1 MKRIAI
7 AALLALVCQSA
18 QALTLEQARA
28 EDRRLPVRRRVG
40 ETLSGYLAPVA
51 QDADT
56 QALVA
61 RINAARSASYQQLAS
76 QNNVPVNEVA
86 KMAGQK
92 LVARAQ
98 PGEYVRGMNG
108 QWLKK

>member
-7 AALLALVCQSA
+7 ATLLALVCQSA

-28 EDRRLPVRRRVG
+28 EGRVG

-76 QNNVPVNEVA
+76 Q
-86 KMAGQK
+86 
-92 LVARAQ
+92 LS
-98 PGEYVRGMNG
+98 
-108 QWLKK
+108 LIHI

>member
-18 QALTLEQARA
+18 QALTLEQART
-28 EDRRLPVRRRVG
+28 EGRVG

-98 PGEYVRGMNG
+98 PGEYVRGLNG

>member
-7 AALLALVCQSA
+7 AAVLMLACSSA

-28 EDRRLPVRRRVG
+28 EGRVG
-40 ETLSGYLAPVA
+40 ETLSGYLAPVT

-56 QALVA
+56 QALVHS
-61 RINAARSASYQQLAS
+61 INAARSASYQQLAN

-98 PGEYVRGMNG
+98 PGEYVRGING

>member
-28 EDRRLPVRRRVG
+28 EGRVG

-61 RINAARSASYQQLAS
+61 RINSARSASYQQLAS

-98 PGEYVRGMNG
+98 PGEYVRGLNG
-108 QWLKK
+108 QWLKKE

>member
-28 EDRRLPVRRRVG
+28 EGRVG

-61 RINAARSASYQQLAS
+61 RINAARSASYQHLAS

-98 PGEYVRGMNG
+98 PGEYVRGLNG

>member
-28 EDRRLPVRRRVG
+28 EGRVG

-76 QNNVPVNEVA
+76 QNNVSVNEVA

-98 PGEYVRGMNG
+98 PGEYVRGLNG

>member
-28 EDRRLPVRRRVG
+28 EGRVG

-98 PGEYVRGMNG
+98 PGEYVRGLNG
-108 QWLKK
+108 QWLKKE

>member
-1 MKRIAI
+1 MKRIAN
-7 AALLALVCQSA
+7 AAVLALACSSA
-18 QALTLEQARA
+18 QALSLEQARA
-28 EDRRLPVRRRVG
+28 EGRVG
-40 ETLSGYLAPVA
+40 ETLGGYLEPVA

-56 QALVA
+56 RALVA

-98 PGEYVRGMNG
+98 PGEYVRGLNG
-108 QWLKK
+108 KWLKK

>member
-28 EDRRLPVRRRVG
+28 EGRVG

-86 KMAGQK
+86 KVAGQK

-98 PGEYVRGMNG
+98 PGEYVRGLNG

>member
-28 EDRRLPVRRRVG
+28 EGRVG

-56 QALVA
+56 QALVV

>member
-28 EDRRLPVRRRVG
+28 EGRVG

-61 RINAARSASYQQLAS
+61 RINAARSASYQQQAS

-98 PGEYVRGMNG
+98 PGEYVRGLNG